1 MKKRSLLKPI
11 LYTLCSIIAV
21 VSLAA
26 WIFFTFY
33 FEGMLNKV
41 FIPKIEQAALKA
53 THGRFALTLDKIY
66 YKHTSSPMRGTLVCN
81 TFILSRIAYD
91 SGEHGIVLERIT
103 LDSARFEG
111 IRWWDV
117 LWQKDLTLTSLKLTT
132 PDLYMINIDT
142 GTRLPIISK
151 YVAIKNATPSD
162 RQVISFDSIVLRD
175 ISVFL
180 PMESGNDMIPAYRN
194 ISITLT
200 NFSLDPEA
208 ASRESSLFSKNVEFV
223 LPGGN
228 YPVSDSTYS
237 IQVHGIHGSFSDS
250 LVTIDSVAYL
260 PNYDE
265 QAFADKYKYSQGRL
279 EFRCTG
285 MELRGIN
292 FTKLLDRGGLSIR
305 SLEVASW
312 FADYYRDMRI
322 PADPHPPN
330 AVLPHAIITS
340 IKAPIMLDSIIFNN
354 GTIHHRER
362 MTGSTHAS
370 LLTFTHARV
379 TEHPFCTDTTN
390 PLYREPLHFDVNAL
404 FMDEGKVVGTVVYPI
419 HQKQFDLHLQ
429 ATVGPFDLPVLNS
442 YLVSNVRKE
451 ITKGKC
457 LGGELRMDV
466 HNGVGI
472 TTVSPR
478 YEDVSMSVLTTSVKD
493 KSGILEGIQSFIA
506 NTFVLRT
513 NNVDNGDTKAVSGT
527 TTYIYSK
534 DEEFFQYIW
543 LALRKSIGKVVGF

>member
-1 MKKRSLLKPI
+1 M
-11 LYTLCSIIAV
+11 
-21 VSLAA
+21 
-26 WIFFTFY
+26 
-33 FEGMLNKV
+33 
-41 FIPKIEQAALKA
+41 KA
-53 THGRFALTLDKIY
+53 THGRFALHLDKIY
-66 YKHTSSPMRGTLVCN
+66 YKHTLSPMRGTLICN

-91 SGEHGIVLERIT
+91 SGEHGMVLERIT

-111 IRWWDV
+111 ISWWDA
-117 LWQKDLTLTSLKLTT
+117 LWGKDLTLTALDLTA
-132 PDLYMINIDT
+132 PKLYMTDIDT
-142 GTRLPIISK
+142 GTRLPIIPK
-151 YVAIKNATPSD
+151 YVAAKKFALLDVP
-162 RQVISFDSIVLRD
+162 VISFDSIVLRK

-180 PMESGNDMIPAYRN
+180 PMDSENDMVPAYRN
-194 ISITLT
+194 ITIKLT

-208 ASRESSLFSKNVEFV
+208 ASRESSLFSKNVEFE

-228 YPVSDSTYS
+228 YPVGDSTYS
-237 IQVHGIHGSFSDS
+237 IEVHGVRGSFSDS
-250 LVTIDSVAYL
+250 MVTIDSLAYL

-292 FTKLLDRGGLSIR
+292 FTKLLSGGGLNIR

-330 AVLPHAIITS
+330 AVLPHTIIAS
-340 IKAPIMLDSIIFNN
+340 IKAPITLGSIIFNN

-362 MTGSTHAS
+362 ITGSTHAS

-442 YLVSNVRKE
+442 YLVTNERKE
-451 ITKGKC
+451 IMQGKC
-457 LGGELRMDV
+457 LGGALRMDV

-472 TTVSPR
+472 TTVSPQYTGCLDERTGNRREAKQR
-478 YEDVSMSVLTTSVKD
+478 YSRRHCD
-493 KSGILEGIQSFIA
+493 
-506 NTFVLRT
+506 LR
-513 NNVDNGDTKAVSGT
+513 
-527 TTYIYSK
+527 
-534 DEEFFQYIW
+534 
-543 LALRKSIGKVVGF
+543 GKQLCTPNE